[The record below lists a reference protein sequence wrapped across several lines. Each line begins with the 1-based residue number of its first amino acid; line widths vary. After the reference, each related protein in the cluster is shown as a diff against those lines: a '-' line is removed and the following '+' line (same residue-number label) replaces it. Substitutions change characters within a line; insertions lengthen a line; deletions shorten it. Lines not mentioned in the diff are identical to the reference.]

1 MSDFLCTIF
10 LTASSFSETA
20 PLPGKA
26 AMSIPAG
33 MRGLVSAGPIHSAQR
48 TNGSTAVCSVP
59 ASTASVQET
68 SFSNTT
74 WLHVTTASTQCQILT
89 SFVCWWCND
98 AIWAPVNLLLRPRVG
113 APILPHGNRFGTPKA
128 ASSCREAPQCSTHA
142 IQMTHA
148 RRSIA
153 GTRKSLPA
161 STYLDHRSRECQS
174 HFLNNQMSELAY
186 THTVRRREATFAR
199 VQSNRSRPSPW

>member
-33 MRGLVSAGPIHSAQR
+33 MPALVSAGPIHSAQKP
-48 TNGSTAVCSVP
+48 TAVQQFMLRPCQHCSV
-59 ASTASVQET
+59 QDT
-68 SFSNTT
+68 SFSNKT
-74 WLHVTTASTQCQILT
+74 WLHVTTASTQSQILT
-89 SFVCWWCND
+89 SFVCVWCND

-148 RRSIA
+148 RRSTA

-174 HFLNNQMSELAY
+174 LFL
-186 THTVRRREATFAR
+186 
-199 VQSNRSRPSPW
+199 SN